1 MSMWIGYTG
10 AGREFAAQEE
20 AETLGLWAAVPRKV
34 EMIRR
39 GYQRRAEPVITAYL
53 PNYVFVE
60 MDDQGW
66 HWLKGSKTVR
76 TMMAVGPAERR
87 KVSEFITAIEANFAE
102 RMAQIEA
109 GQRVDEYIPGQEITV
124 LEGAFAET
132 LLRFKRVAE
141 GADGFPA
148 IIASTVLF
156 GREAEVRLD
165 PLVVRKAIA
174 AE

>member
-1 MSMWIGYTG
+1 MTLWIAYTG
-10 AGREFAAQEE
+10 SGKELAAQEE
-20 AETLGLWAAVPRKV
+20 AEALGLWAAVPRKV
-34 EMIRR
+34 DMLRK
-39 GYQRRAEPVITAYL
+39 GYNRRAEPVISAYL
-53 PNYVFVE
+53 PNYAFIE
-60 MDDQGW
+60 MTAEEW
-66 HWLKGSKTVR
+66 HWLQGSKTVR
-76 TMMAVGPAERR
+76 TLMGVGTTETRAVLR
-87 KVSEFITAIEANFAE
+87 FIELVEADFAT

-109 GQRVDEYIPGQEITV
+109 GQRVDEYVPGEEIKV

-165 PLVVRKAIA
+165 PLVVRKAG
-174 AE
+174 